1 MMIYNGELLKLNGKA
16 FRCITAYKV
25 GRNKLWSSDTGRNMA
40 GSMKGTLI
48 GNFPKIMLE
57 IEPLEAEEMKEL
69 VNIFDAASITV
80 DYYSIKYQCMCRGSF
95 YSNDY
100 EEETFLQ
107 LLPHLKYKPFTVN
120 LIAKESEENH
130 VKIN

>member
-1 MMIYNGELLKLNGKA
+1 MIYNGELLKLNGKA

-40 GSMKGTLI
+40 GSMKGTLV

-57 IEPLEAEEMKEL
+57 IEPLEAEEMAEL
-69 VNIFDAASITV
+69 VNIFDSASIIV
-80 DYYSIKYQCMCRGSF
+80 EYYSVKYQRMCRGEF

-100 EEETFLQ
+100 EEELFLT
-107 LLPHLKYKPFTVN
+107 LFPRLKYKTFTVN
-120 LIAKESEENH
+120 LISKESEENH